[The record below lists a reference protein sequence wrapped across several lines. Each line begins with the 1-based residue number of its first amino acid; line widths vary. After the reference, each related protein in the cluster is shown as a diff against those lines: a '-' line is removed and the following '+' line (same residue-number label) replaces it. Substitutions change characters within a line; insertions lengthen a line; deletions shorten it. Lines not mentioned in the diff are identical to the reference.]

1 MEKALLDSEFVQW
14 LISALSMT
22 PEGNVVVDGRV
33 TYWKSTFDTTIT
45 LEVYSLSEEMSSWW
59 AWELDGDVMSATWVG
74 TGRRGRDAG
83 IVSIYQM
90 LYARKGRQFKRLS
103 MDCLRGV
110 PIGEALSFL
119 PGEKAESDAS
129 E

>member
-1 MEKALLDSEFVQW
+1 MEKSLLDSEFVRW

-22 PEGNVVVDGRV
+22 PEGSVVVDGRV

-59 AWELDGDVMSATWVG
+59 AWELDGDVMNATWVG

-90 LYARKGRQFKRLS
+90 LYARKGQQFKRLS

-110 PIGEALSFL
+110 PIGEASSFL
-119 PGEKAESDAS
+119 PREKAESDAS